1 MCSQADNSQGN
12 NMFSSQF
19 IEHWHASEEEDE
31 EEAVSYPRVR
41 KTKSV
46 PPNVNGD
53 SIKKPP
59 MARAKTERV
68 SRISGYSLTERM
80 KDLQRRR
87 SCVVSREGE
96 LLAKQYSKVVR
107 NDTLKHVN
115 NAVRFADSIVQKGA
129 NINDE
134 LSRQER
140 FLCKVDNEMSTIDYD
155 TDLTARA
162 LKGMTSL
169 TGKISSTISKRKSKR
184 KLNKLNFDLMAGES
198 GLCALSR
205 INTTESLYSPTVTE
219 SSVCTPEQQIK
230 TGLGQLNNALDVIK
244 VQQLDTA
251 WALQRHEGLLGGF
264 EGKLDT
270 THEKINHQNT
280 LMKKIMN
287 K

>member
-1 MCSQADNSQGN
+1 MCSQVDNRQGTN
-12 NMFSSQF
+12 IFSSQF

-31 EEAVSYPRVR
+31 EEAVSYPKVR

-53 SIKKPP
+53 SVKIPP
-59 MARAKTERV
+59 MARANTERV
-68 SRISGYSLTERM
+68 SRISGYSLAERM

-87 SCVVSREGE
+87 SSVVSREGE
-96 LLAKQYSKVVR
+96 LLAKQYSNMVR
-107 NDTLKHVN
+107 NDTLKHLN
-115 NAVRFADSIVQKGA
+115 NTVRVADSIVQKGA

-134 LSRQER
+134 LGRQER
-140 FLCKVDNEMSTIDYD
+140 FLCTVDNDMSTIDYD
-155 TDLTARA
+155 TDLTART

-169 TGKISSTISKRKSKR
+169 RGKISSTISKRKSKR
-184 KLNKLNFDLMAGES
+184 KLNKLNFDLMAGE

-205 INTTESLYSPTVTE
+205 ISTTESLYSPTVTE
-219 SSVCTPEQQIK
+219 SSVYTPEQQIK

-251 WALQRHEGLLGGF
+251 WALQRQEGFLSVF

-270 THEKINHQNT
+270 THEKINHQNS
-280 LMKKIMN
+280 LMKNIMN